1 MTRAR
6 MVGGLLALTV
16 IAGGCSA
23 QTQQRAQDAAQATSS
38 VVESAATDTV
48 RNAERAGDAVR
59 DAAKTAQ
66 DGVQKAGETADGAG
80 ASLRGAASSA
90 KEAVKDV
97 ARAGGAALE
106 TADVKA
112 ALVADRRVDA
122 ADINVDTDHRT
133 NTVTLKGHVPSEAQ
147 KTAAEEIARAKA
159 VGYTVKNELVILR

>member
-1 MTRAR
+1 
-6 MVGGLLALTV
+6 MVGGLLALTA
-16 IAGGCSA
+16 IAAGCSA

-80 ASLRGAASSA
+80 ASLRGAASTA
-90 KEAVKDV
+90 KEAVKEAVNDV

-112 ALVADRRVDA
+112 ALVGDPRVDA

-133 NTVTLKGHVPSEAQ
+133 NTVTLKGHVPSAAQ
-147 KTAAEEIARAKA
+147 KSAAEEIARAKA
-159 VGYTVKNELVILR
+159 VGYIVKNELVILR